1 MIPIGT
7 PAVSMLGGT
16 ASVVGHDDAMPG
28 FAMPAQA
35 GEMVEFDPSKEPTEE
50 VQDEVPEGPPGS
62 VLEIKYLHEIHDVF
76 KNQWTI
82 RPAPPQTEDAPGT
95 KNDAAKYNVYAFA
108 VIRKFNHS
116 QDGKTNT
123 FNVTTV
129 LQINS
134 PELVKA
140 GQDVIGHVQG
150 ISWTAKPLRVRV
162 ASGPSPSCVPF
173 AFFRARARSKG

>member
-1 MIPIGT
+1 M
-7 PAVSMLGGT
+7 
-16 ASVVGHDDAMPG
+16 
-28 FAMPAQA
+28 
-35 GEMVEFDPSKEPTEE
+35 
-50 VQDEVPEGPPGS
+50 
-62 VLEIKYLHEIHDVF
+62 
-76 KNQWTI
+76 
-82 RPAPPQTEDAPGT
+82 
-95 KNDAAKYNVYAFA
+95 YAFA

-134 PELVKA
+134 PELIAV

-162 ASGPSPSCVPF
+162 AVAPLSPLFCPL
-173 AFFRARARSKG
+173 AFCRTPKMLKLYLIPLD

>member
-1 MIPIGT
+1 MP
-7 PAVSMLGGT
+7 
-16 ASVVGHDDAMPG
+16 VGVGDDMTPG

-35 GEMVEFDPSKEPTEE
+35 GETVELDPTQETAFPVED
-50 VQDEVPEGPPGS
+50 VVPEGPPGS
-62 VLEIKYLHEIHDVF
+62 LLEIKYLHEIHDVL
-76 KNQWTI
+76 KNQWMI
-82 RPAPPQTEDAPGT
+82 RPAPPQTEDGQGGGR
-95 KNDAAKYNVYAFA
+95 NDAQKYAVYAFT